1 MEEPG
6 LTVAFYCRNPVLT
19 AQKEKRDESYLHIHH
34 ILLLDMFYIK
44 GKEFYKPGKVQ

>member
-6 LTVAFYCRNPVLT
+6 LIVAFYYCNLVLT
-19 AQKEKRDESYLHIHH
+19 AQKEERDESYLHIHH

-44 GKEFYKPGKVQ
+44 GKEFYKPRKVQ